1 MKVQVLLCVDTIVTV
16 PTSTIAQPEIM
27 PQAAAHASQSPSSS
41 LSAFDDHRLGVIDH
55 AHINVTSTQCATGTA
70 TATHCRLYASSQSC
84 SSLATSS
91 GYAQMSS
98 QRQDVSPLL
107 PVSTSEHRMSSA
119 TPSLSLSSNLTP
131 QINHQASSTMAI
143 SNKTII
149 ALALLAIAVAVVAES
164 QGERLCGALHG
175 ACDVVCG
182 DSCSAPLMAQPLPVC
197 PLSSLSTVL
206 VWPCCAAGRACHRT
220 QPRQSTRAHKY
231 TH

>member
-1 MKVQVLLCVDTIVTV
+1 MKVQVLQCVDTIVTV
-16 PTSTIAQPEIM
+16 PTPTIAQLEIM

-84 SSLATSS
+84 SSLATG

-98 QRQDVSPLL
+98 QRQNVSPLL
-107 PVSTSEHRMSSA
+107 PVSTSEHRMGSA

-164 QGERLCGALHG
+164 QGERLRGALHG

-182 DSCSAPLMAQPLPVC
+182 VSCSALAHRPATASLPTVQLVHSPCLALLCGRPRVSPHPAQAVHP
-197 PLSSLSTVL
+197 STQVD
-206 VWPCCAAGRACHRT
+206 
-220 QPRQSTRAHKY
+220 
-231 TH
+231 